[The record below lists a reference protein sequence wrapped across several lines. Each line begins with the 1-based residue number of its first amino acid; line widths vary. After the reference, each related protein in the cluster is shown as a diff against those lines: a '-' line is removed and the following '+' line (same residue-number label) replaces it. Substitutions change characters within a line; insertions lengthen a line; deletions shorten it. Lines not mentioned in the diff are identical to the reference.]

1 MVPPAGDVK
10 KIPGFFLSSNTL
22 VPTFTLSPTLT
33 NIVGFIPTKSLD
45 NNETVLTVGLS
56 VITEEG
62 LPDIGRFKPFFI
74 LITRAMS

>member
-1 MVPPAGDVK
+1 M
-10 KIPGFFLSSNTL
+10 
-22 VPTFTLSPTLT
+22 
-33 NIVGFIPTKSLD
+33 PTKSLD
-45 NNETVLTVGLS
+45 NNETELTVGLS

>member
-33 NIVGFIPTKSLD
+33 SIVGFMPTKSLD
-45 NNETVLTVGLS
+45 NNETELTVGLS